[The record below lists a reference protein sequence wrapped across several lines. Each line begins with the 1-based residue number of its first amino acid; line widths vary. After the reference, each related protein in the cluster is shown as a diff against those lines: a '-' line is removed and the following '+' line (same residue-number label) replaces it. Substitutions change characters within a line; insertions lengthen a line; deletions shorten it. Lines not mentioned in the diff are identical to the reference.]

1 PFGEFLGYYVPE
13 GENHVFEI
21 SKVSWLQ
28 GAEFHS
34 LLCGSAE
41 DLSVLE
47 AVTAAR
53 TYKHLINAGIP
64 GVIDVSCSPAF
75 MNTTIKINQQ
85 YEGHARQVLMTAFGA
100 SMDYNRACFVV
111 DEDIDITNMNE
122 VMWAYLTR
130 GRVDTRVMVLDDIP
144 GFYRDPHKDFW
155 GRIGIDA
162 TMPMDRK
169 DEFIRKSVP
178 GVDDINLQ
186 DYIKRK

>member
-1 PFGEFLGYYVPE
+1 
-13 GENHVFEI
+13 
-21 SKVSWLQ
+21 
-28 GAEFHS
+28 
-34 LLCGSAE
+34 
-41 DLSVLE
+41 
-47 AVTAAR
+47 
-53 TYKHLINAGIP
+53 
-64 GVIDVSCSPAF
+64 
-75 MNTTIKINQQ
+75 
-85 YEGHARQVLMTAFGA
+85 MTAFGA

-144 GFYRDPHKDFW
+144 GFYRDPHNDFW

-178 GVDDINLQ
+178 GVDKINLQ
-186 DYIKRK
+186 DYIKQK